1 MIIRRLGYSSIKK
14 ILFIASFLFSGLLL
28 KAQQKYKVNYDE
40 SKIPPYTLEDPLRFV
55 DGKRVRKSNWPKRR
69 EEILNIFQREMYG
82 QLPPVPDTVVV
93 ETVEEGPTMSGHAT
107 RRQVRM
113 WFRADKTGPSIHW
126 LILTPAFP
134 KGPVP
139 TVLMLNYSGNHT
151 VVPDEEVLIPD
162 FNYHVFIPHTEKERG
177 MMQDPNDRS
186 IIPVNMILAR
196 GYAFVTAC
204 YEDVSPDPDG
214 RENQDKYAYTRI
226 FDLWGARDPKRSDNT
241 TSLMAWAWALMRG
254 MDMIET
260 DPILDENRVV
270 VTGSSRLGKAALI
283 AGAFDERISVVVPN
297 QTGKGG
303 APLSKR
309 YFGENVQVDIQ
320 SFTHWYCRAYDKYAE
335 NESAM
340 PFDQHLLLACVA
352 PRALMIQGFDE
363 PWFDTKGEFLALQ
376 AASPAW
382 EMLNKKGLP
391 KVDFPADYERS
402 AIGSYVAYYH
412 RPLEHGIAATDWQYM
427 LEFADGCWSVLH

>member
-1 MIIRRLGYSSIKK
+1 MIIRRLGCFSIKK
-14 ILFIASFLFSGLLL
+14 ILLIVSFLFSGLLL

-93 ETVEEGPTMSGHAT
+93 ETVEEGPTMAGHAT
-107 RRQVRM
+107 RKQVRM
-113 WFRADKTGPSIHW
+113 WFRTDRTGPSINW
-126 LILTPAFP
+126 LILTPTFS
-134 KGPVP
+134 KGTVP

-162 FNYHVFIPHTEKERG
+162 FKYHVYIPHTEKERG
-177 MMQDPNDRS
+177 TMQDPNDRS
-186 IIPVNMILAR
+186 IIPANMILAR

-226 FDLWGARDPKRSDNT
+226 FDLWGPRDPKRTDNT

-254 MDMIET
+254 MDMIEN
-260 DPILDENRVV
+260 DPILDENKVV

-283 AGAFDERISVVVPN
+283 AGAFDERFSVVVPN

-309 YFGENVQVDIQ
+309 YFGENVHVDIQ
-320 SFTHWYCRAYDKYAE
+320 SFSHWYCRAYDKYAG

-340 PFDQHLLLACVA
+340 PYDQHLLLSCVA

-376 AASPAW
+376 AASPVW
-382 EMLNKKGLP
+382 KMLGKNGLP
-391 KVDFPADYERS
+391 KVDFPGDYDRS
-402 AIGSYVAYYH
+402 AIGAYMAYYH
-412 RPLEHGIAATDWQYM
+412 RPLAHGISALDWQWM
-427 LEFADGCWSVLH
+427 LDFADSCW